1 VLFIEVKRS
10 AAIIMTVVATW
21 ILAAPAPAQQF
32 VMKSGIATRSDIQN
46 EWQNRMK
53 ERIEARSAGRLKI
66 EIYVAGQLGSNQ
78 VMIDGMQLGTVENF
92 IAPGSFFVGVDPRF
106 QILDVPG
113 VFKDVD
119 HLYATVRDPEFRRA
133 YLDIGRAKELI
144 GIGLMVYGPTSFIT
158 RKPVRAIGDF
168 RGLKLRVFASPLQ
181 TEPVKLLG
189 AAPTPMGLS
198 EVLPAFQ
205 NQVIDGM
212 LSGITVFTT
221 FRYYDLTK
229 YLTETGYSMITSMSL
244 VSKPWFDK
252 LPADLRTMVIEEA
265 DALEPDLYKWG
276 QAENDNAAKV
286 WTGAGGELIHLPPAD
301 QAEMMRRIAV
311 VAEQVLG
318 GNPAT
323 KDLYNV
329 LKTRAAAVATR

>member
-1 VLFIEVKRS
+1 
-10 AAIIMTVVATW
+10 MVATW

-32 VMKSGIATRSDIQN
+32 VMKSGIATRADIQN

-53 ERIEARSAGRLKI
+53 ERMEARAGGRLKV
-66 EIYVAGQLGSNQ
+66 EIYVAAQLGSNQ

-113 VFKDVD
+113 LFKDVD

-144 GIGLMVYGPTSFIT
+144 GVGLMVYGPTSFIT
-158 RKPVRAIGDF
+158 RKPVRALGDF
-168 RGLKLRVFASPLQ
+168 KGLKLRVFGSPLQ
-181 TEPVKLLG
+181 TEPVRLLG
-189 AAPTPMGLS
+189 AAPTPMGLT

-229 YLTETGYSMITSMSL
+229 YLTETSYSMITSMSL
-244 VSKPWFDK
+244 VSKPWYDK
-252 LPADLRTMVIEEA
+252 LPSDLRTMLIEEA

-276 QAENDNAAKV
+276 QAENNNAAKV
-286 WTGAGGELIHLPPAD
+286 WTEHGGELIHLPAAD

-311 VAEQVLG
+311 VADQVLG

-323 KDLYNV
+323 KDLYDL
-329 LKTRAAAVATR
+329 LKARAAAVARR